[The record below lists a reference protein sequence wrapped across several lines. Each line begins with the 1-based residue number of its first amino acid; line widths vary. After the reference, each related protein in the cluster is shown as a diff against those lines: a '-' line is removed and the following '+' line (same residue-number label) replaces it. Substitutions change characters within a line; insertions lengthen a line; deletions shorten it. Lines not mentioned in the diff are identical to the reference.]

1 MLLLVASSGTGI
13 VNALDGGMT
22 GRAGIVYGVA
32 GLGSR
37 CLGRAQLCGQ
47 VGIGLGDRGDRGAVE
62 LFLRGLGQKVDGIL
76 GGNHGALGKNGL
88 VDLVEAGVLGVRSA
102 DLGIARAYKGKHAWH
117 ATQILR
123 EVLARKCAAVMALAR
138 GAQAL
143 EHGLAA
149 TLTRGGIVF
158 DLVVGDSVIGKLGLG
173 AQGCR
178 GVLHDAAHK
187 LGHLLMCLV
196 AIGAYRTGEVG
207 RTGDNV
213 ARRAA
218 VQLADGDDGGLVG
231 ADLARDDGLQG
242 VDDFGG
248 NHNGIVAALGHGAM
262 ARGAADVDAEPVGVC
277 HARAGLAAHGA
288 GVDFAPDVRGIGA
301 VDAVE
306 HAGADHELGA
316 LAVFLAG
323 LEYDADLAV
332 NVIGHVTQNL
342 QRAEHHGDVAVVAAG
357 MHTAIVD
364 AGELLAGLLGDRQ
377 GVDVG
382 AQQDAAARRAVLA
395 VGIGRG
401 SAKGRH
407 QARLERTLVG
417 DIHGV
422 ELVGDVRSRALL
434 GKAQLRVFM
443 EVPALFDDVGFKL
456 GGDIMD
462 GRGDVVCRANL
473 GCRHYLLCLGLRHG
487 RFAPCWLDRKI
498 VQASS
503 SMPPATW
510 RGKVAVCRLGFCNKS
525 GGVHSG
531 VLNFLPE
538 MGMPMQHIDRIVR
551 SKNVFTARDAID
563 TARELA
569 IAIAGDRIVAVGTP
583 DDVIAV
589 APAATP
595 VVDYGEQFICPGFHD
610 AHLHFFHTSVGS
622 SPYML
627 MDMGTSEAALVQH
640 ALEFSQG
647 LPDDAWVVTQGWRDY
662 RWDPPEHP
670 TKASLDAAFPD
681 RPCVMYSG
689 DGHTL
694 WLNSRALEALGVTR
708 DSEPPAGG
716 SYDKDANGELTGIA
730 HEAAAMQLLPRC
742 LEWLGEDRIAS
753 AYADQMKRMAE
764 QGITSICDMSLMPM
778 PGCDFIRDDVYDKL
792 QAAGKLGIRAHLFP
806 TLLDDQS
813 RLEELQTRY
822 ANNALLS
829 APGFKQFFDGV
840 SSEHTAYLTEPY
852 TNPRFPG
859 DQGRLTVPAERMRK
873 LVLAAAERGHTVRI
887 HVIGDGAIRAALD
900 IFEEAAELYGLPQH
914 GHNTLEHLENL
925 LPEDI
930 DRLRK
935 LNVIASSQPCHITL
949 DPGGPER
956 DLGLERSRIMWP
968 FATYKK
974 RGIRQAFG
982 TDSPIT
988 AVTSM
993 NVLYTAITRQDP
1005 RSHWPEG
1012 GWLPS
1017 ERIDAA
1023 TALRNYTLGSAYA
1036 AGDEQNLGSLEPGK
1050 YADLVVLDQ
1059 NPLTIDPQEL
1069 QATKVQATYL
1079 AGNLIYER

>member
-1 MLLLVASSGTGI
+1 MLLLVASGSPRI
-13 VNALDGGMT
+13 VDALDCSMAGG
-22 GRAGIVYGVA
+22 ASIVHGVA
-32 GLGSR
+32 RLSGRG
-37 CLGRAQLCGQ
+37 LGRAQLGGQ
-47 VGIGLGDRGDRGAVE
+47 VGVGLGNRGDRGAVE
-62 LFLRGLGQKVDGIL
+62 LLLRGLGQKVDSIL
-76 GGNHGALGKNGL
+76 GGHHGALCQHGL
-88 VDLVEAGVLGVRSA
+88 VNLVEARMLGVRGA
-102 DLGIARAYKGKHAWH
+102 NLGVARANKGEHARH
-117 ATQILR
+117 AAQVLR
-123 EVLARKCAAVMALAR
+123 EVLARKRAAIMAFAR

-143 EHGLAA
+143 DHGLTT
-149 TLTRGGIVF
+149 TLARGDVVF
-158 DLVVGDSVIGKLGLG
+158 DLVVGDGVVGKFGLC

-187 LGHLLMCLV
+187 LGHFLVRLV
-196 AIGAYRTGEVG
+196 AIGAHRAGEVG
-207 RTGDNV
+207 RAGDNV
-213 ARRAA
+213 ARGAA
-218 VQLADGDDGGLVG
+218 VQLADGDDSRLVG

-242 VDDFGG
+242 VDDLGSH
-248 NHNGIVAALGHGAM
+248 HNGVVAALGHGAM
-262 ARGAADVDAEPVGVC
+262 ARGAADIDAEPVGVC
-277 HARAGLAAHGA
+277 HARAGLTAHGA
-288 GVDFAPDVRGIGA
+288 GVDFAPDMRGVGTI
-301 VDAVE
+301 DAVE
-306 HAGADHELGA
+306 HARADHELGA

-323 LEYDADLAV
+323 LEDDADLAV
-332 NVIGHVTQNL
+332 DVVGHMAQDL

-357 MHTAIVD
+357 VHAALVD
-364 AGELLAGLLGDRQ
+364 AGELLAGLLGDGQ
-377 GVDVG
+377 GVDIRT
-382 AQQDAAARRAVLA
+382 QQDAAARRAVLA
-395 VGIGRG
+395 IGVGRG
-401 SAKGRH
+401 AAKGRH
-407 QARLERTLVG
+407 QTRLKGALVG

-434 GKAQLRVFM
+434 GKAQLRVLM
-443 EVPALFDDVGFKL
+443 EVPALLDDVGLKL
-456 GGDIMD
+456 GGDISD
-462 GRGDVVCRANL
+462 GRGDVVSRANL
-473 GCRHYLLCLGLRHG
+473 GCRHYLLCLGLRHS
-487 RFAPCWLDRKI
+487 RFAPCWVDRKI
-498 VQASS
+498 VQALS
-503 SMPPATW
+503 SMPPAA
-510 RGKVAVCRLGFCNKS
+510 RAGKVAVCRLGFCYKG

-538 MGMPMQHIDRIVR
+538 MGMPMQHIDRIIR
-551 SKNVFTARDAID
+551 SKNVFTAQDGID

-569 IAIAGDRIVAVGTP
+569 IAIASDRIVAVGAP
-583 DDVIAV
+583 DDVIAA
-589 APAATP
+589 APAATS
-595 VVDYGEQFICPGFHD
+595 VIDYGEQFVCPGFHD

-640 ALEFSQG
+640 ALEFSQD

-753 AYADQMKRMAE
+753 AYADQMRRMAE

-792 QAAGKLGIRAHLFP
+792 QTTGKLGIRAHLFP

-813 RLEELQTRY
+813 RLEELQVRY
-822 ANNALLS
+822 TNNALLS

-887 HVIGDGAIRAALD
+887 HVIGDGAIHAALD
-900 IFEEAAELYGLPQH
+900 IFEEAADLYGLPQH

-935 LNVIASSQPCHITL
+935 LNVVASSQPCHITL

-968 FATYKK
+968 FATYKQ

-988 AVTSM
+988 PVTSM

-1005 RSHWPEG
+1005 KSHWPEG

-1079 AGNLIYER
+1079 AGNVIYER

>member
-1 MLLLVASSGTGI
+1 
-13 VNALDGGMT
+13 
-22 GRAGIVYGVA
+22 
-32 GLGSR
+32 
-37 CLGRAQLCGQ
+37 
-47 VGIGLGDRGDRGAVE
+47 
-62 LFLRGLGQKVDGIL
+62 
-76 GGNHGALGKNGL
+76 
-88 VDLVEAGVLGVRSA
+88 
-102 DLGIARAYKGKHAWH
+102 
-117 ATQILR
+117 
-123 EVLARKCAAVMALAR
+123 
-138 GAQAL
+138 
-143 EHGLAA
+143 
-149 TLTRGGIVF
+149 
-158 DLVVGDSVIGKLGLG
+158 
-173 AQGCR
+173 
-178 GVLHDAAHK
+178 
-187 LGHLLMCLV
+187 
-196 AIGAYRTGEVG
+196 
-207 RTGDNV
+207 
-213 ARRAA
+213 
-218 VQLADGDDGGLVG
+218 
-231 ADLARDDGLQG
+231 
-242 VDDFGG
+242 
-248 NHNGIVAALGHGAM
+248 
-262 ARGAADVDAEPVGVC
+262 
-277 HARAGLAAHGA
+277 
-288 GVDFAPDVRGIGA
+288 
-301 VDAVE
+301 
-306 HAGADHELGA
+306 
-316 LAVFLAG
+316 
-323 LEYDADLAV
+323 
-332 NVIGHVTQNL
+332 
-342 QRAEHHGDVAVVAAG
+342 
-357 MHTAIVD
+357 
-364 AGELLAGLLGDRQ
+364 
-377 GVDVG
+377 
-382 AQQDAAARRAVLA
+382 
-395 VGIGRG
+395 
-401 SAKGRH
+401 
-407 QARLERTLVG
+407 
-417 DIHGV
+417 
-422 ELVGDVRSRALL
+422 
-434 GKAQLRVFM
+434 
-443 EVPALFDDVGFKL
+443 
-456 GGDIMD
+456 
-462 GRGDVVCRANL
+462 
-473 GCRHYLLCLGLRHG
+473 
-487 RFAPCWLDRKI
+487 
-498 VQASS
+498 
-503 SMPPATW
+503 MPPAA
-510 RGKVAVCRLGFCNKS
+510 RAGKVAVCRLGFCYKG

-538 MGMPMQHIDRIVR
+538 MGMPMQHIDRIIR
-551 SKNVFTARDAID
+551 SKNVFTAQDGID

-569 IAIAGDRIVAVGTP
+569 IAIAGDRIVAVGAP
-583 DDVIAV
+583 DDVIAA
-589 APAATP
+589 APAATS
-595 VVDYGEQFICPGFHD
+595 VIDYGEQFVCPGFHD
-610 AHLHFFHTSVGS
+610 AHLHFFHTSVGA

-640 ALEFSQG
+640 ALEFSKD

-813 RLEELQTRY
+813 RLEELHIRY

-840 SSEHTAYLTEPY
+840 SSEHTAYLTEP
-852 TNPRFPG
+852 
-859 DQGRLTVPAERMRK
+859 
-873 LVLAAAERGHTVRI
+873 
-887 HVIGDGAIRAALD
+887 
-900 IFEEAAELYGLPQH
+900 
-914 GHNTLEHLENL
+914 
-925 LPEDI
+925 
-930 DRLRK
+930 
-935 LNVIASSQPCHITL
+935 CHITL

-968 FATYKK
+968 FATYKQ

-988 AVTSM
+988 PVTSM

-1079 AGNLIYER
+1079 VGNLIYER

>member
-13 VNALDGGMT
+13 VNALDGGM
-22 GRAGIVYGVA
+22 AGGAGVVHGVA
-32 GLGSR
+32 GLGGR
-37 CLGRAQLCGQ
+37 CLGRAQLGCQ
-47 VGIGLGDRGDRGAVE
+47 VGIGLGNRGDRRAVE
-62 LFLRGLGQKVDGIL
+62 LLLRGLGQEVDGIL
-76 GGNHGALGKNGL
+76 GGYHGALGEYAL
-88 VDLVEAGVLGVRSA
+88 VDLVEAGVLGIGGA
-102 DLGIARAYKGKHAWH
+102 NLGVARAYKGEHARY
-117 ATQILR
+117 AAQVLR
-123 EVLARKCAAVMALAR
+123 KILARKRATIMALAG
-138 GAQAL
+138 GAQTLNYSLTAAL
-143 EHGLAA
+143 ARA
-149 TLTRGGIVF
+149 RVVF
-158 DLVVGDSVIGKLGLG
+158 DLVVGDGVVGELCLG
-173 AQGCR
+173 AQGGR
-178 GVLHDAAHK
+178 SMLHDAAHK
-187 LGHLLMCLV
+187 LRHFLV
-196 AIGAYRTGEVG
+196 GRIAVGAHRAGEVG
-207 RTGDNV
+207 RAGDNV
-213 ARRAA
+213 ARGAA
-218 VQLADGDDGGLVG
+218 VQFADGDDGGFVG
-231 ADLARDDGLQG
+231 ANLARDDGLQG

-248 NHNGIVAALGHGAM
+248 NHNGVVAALGHGAM
-262 ARGAADVDAEPVGVC
+262 ARGAADINAEPVGVC
-277 HARAGLAAHGA
+277 HARTGLAAHGA
-288 GVDFAPDVRGIGA
+288 GIDLAPDVRGIGT
-301 VDAVE
+301 VDAIE
-306 HAGADHELGA
+306 YARADHELGA

-323 LEYDADLAV
+323 LENDANLAV
-332 NVIGHVTQNL
+332 DVIGHVAQNL
-342 QRAEHHGDVAVVAAG
+342 QRAEHHGDMAVVAAG
-357 MHTAIVD
+357 MHAALVD

-382 AQQDAAARRAVLA
+382 AQQDAAARRAILA

-401 SAKGRH
+401 AAKRRH

-422 ELVGDVRSRALL
+422 ELVGDVGSRALL
-434 GKAQLRVFM
+434 GKAQLRVLM
-443 EVPALFDDVGFKL
+443 EVPALLDDIGFKL
-456 GGDIMD
+456 GGDILD

-473 GCRHYLLCLGLRHG
+473 GCRHNLLCLGLRHG

-498 VQASS
+498 VQALS
-503 SMPPATW
+503 SMPPAA
-510 RGKVAVCRLGFCNKS
+510 RAGKVAVCRLGFCCKG

-531 VLNFLPE
+531 VLNYLPE
-538 MGMPMQHIDRIVR
+538 MGMLMQHIDRIIR
-551 SKNVFTARDAID
+551 SKNVFTAQDGID

-569 IAIAGDRIVAVGTP
+569 IAIAGDRIIAVGAP
-583 DDVIAV
+583 DDVIDA

-595 VVDYGEQFICPGFHD
+595 VVDYGEQFVCPGFHD

-792 QAAGKLGIRAHLFP
+792 QVAGKLGIRAHLFP

-859 DQGRLTVPAERMRK
+859 DQGRLTVPIERMRK
-873 LVLAAAERGHTVRI
+873 LVLAAAGRGHTVRI
-887 HVIGDGAIRAALD
+887 HVIGDGAIHAALD

-925 LPEDI
+925 LPQDI
-930 DRLRK
+930 NRLRK

-968 FATYKK
+968 FATYKQ

-988 AVTSM
+988 SVTSM

-1005 RSHWPEG
+1005 KSHWPEG